1 MVAVAALNI
10 RNLDEIRQKRSV
22 LDHRRIDCTRLGRQ
36 PAEVLN
42 GGIGSYNAERY
53 VSRFLKQLTG
63 LNATDIVVQYF
74 MRDPRRARTTR

>member
-1 MVAVAALNI
+1 
-10 RNLDEIRQKRSV
+10 
-22 LDHRRIDCTRLGRQ
+22 
-36 PAEVLN
+36 VLN